1 MLLFEVRAGLP
12 KSTAIS
18 KESRLGGSGGC
29 KTYCSVRIYF
39 LSGRGG
45 GGVPLFAK
53 FLVRGQS
60 LPTLTHPPAM
70 PHPF

>member
-1 MLLFEVRAGLP
+1 MAAQI
-12 KSTAIS
+12 STAIS

-45 GGVPLFAK
+45 GVGVPLFAK
-53 FLVRGQS
+53 FLVRG
-60 LPTLTHPPAM
+60 
-70 PHPF
+70 